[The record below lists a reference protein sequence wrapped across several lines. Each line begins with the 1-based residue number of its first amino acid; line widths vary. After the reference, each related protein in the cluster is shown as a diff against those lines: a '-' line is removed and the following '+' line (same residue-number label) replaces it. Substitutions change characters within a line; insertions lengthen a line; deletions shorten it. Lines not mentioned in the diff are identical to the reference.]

1 MTTFTTEDRVNA
13 EPIPFAGIVNLDT
26 APQGTLEWKLEK
38 LGHVS
43 AGSVSDILAT
53 TKSGESKMRDNYK
66 WRLITERIT
75 GQVQESYV
83 NDAMVWGIE
92 TEEQARITY
101 EITYGVKV
109 TQTGFLKHPA
119 MQWVGASPD
128 GLVGSVGGIEIKCP
142 NTTTHLQTLK
152 SKKAPTKYISQMQM
166 GMWVTNRNWWDF
178 ISYDPRLP
186 QALQFFCVR
195 VPRDQEY
202 IDRMEKE
209 VIKFL
214 AEVEKEVQDLTG
226 GKHGS

>member
-1 MTTFTTEDRVNA
+1 
-13 EPIPFAGIVNLDT
+13 
-26 APQGTLEWKLEK
+26 
-38 LGHVS
+38 
-43 AGSVSDILAT
+43 
-53 TKSGESKMRDNYK
+53 
-66 WRLITERIT
+66 
-75 GQVQESYV
+75 
-83 NDAMVWGIE
+83 MVWGIE
-92 TEEQARITY
+92 TEEQARIAY

-109 TQTGFLKHPA
+109 TQTGFLKHSS
-119 MQWVGASPD
+119 MEWVGASPD

-152 SKKAPTKYISQMQM
+152 SKKAPTKYIPQMQM
-166 GMWVTNRNWWDF
+166 GMWVTNRDWWDF

>member
-1 MTTFTTEDRVNA
+1 MTTFTTEDRINS
-13 EPIPFAGIVNLDT
+13 EPIPFAGIVSLDP

-38 LGHVS
+38 LGYVS

-66 WRLITERIT
+66 WRIITERIT

-83 NDAMVWGIE
+83 NDAMIWGIE
-92 TEEQARITY
+92 TEEQARIAY

-109 TQTGFLKHPA
+109 TQTGFLKHPT

-128 GLVGSVGGIEIKCP
+128 GLVGDVGGIEIKCP

-152 SKKAPTKYISQMQM
+152 AKKAPSKYIPQMQM
-166 GMWVTNRNWWDF
+166 GMWVTDRDWWDF

-186 QALQFFCVR
+186 QAMQFFCVR
-195 VPRDQEY
+195 VNRDEKY
-202 IDRMEKE
+202 IDNMQSQI
-209 VIKFL
+209 IKFL
-214 AEVEKEVQDLTG
+214 IEVEKEIQDLTG
-226 GKHGS
+226 GKHGN